1 MRIRFPLSL
10 LMVGATVVLS
20 PSSALAVDGSSNR
33 PPRQTFQV
41 PCSMGKPTHDK
52 KCALTVDY
60 GDPGNS
66 MLTITRP
73 DGPHSQRI
81 LNYYDNDLHSP
92 VAGDNLSVGIVDGQW
107 YIGINDNEYYIIE
120 EMVITGMD

>member
-1 MRIRFPLSL
+1 MRIGFSLSL
-10 LMVGATVVLS
+10 LMVGATVALL
-20 PSSALAVDGSSNR
+20 PSSVLAVDSSNSR

-52 KCALTVDY
+52 TCAVTVDY

-73 DGPHSQRI
+73 DGRHSQRI

-92 VAGDNLSVGIVDGQW
+92 VAGDNLSVGIADGQY

-120 EMVITGMD
+120 EMVITGID

>member
-1 MRIRFPLSL
+1 
-10 LMVGATVVLS
+10 
-20 PSSALAVDGSSNR
+20 
-33 PPRQTFQV
+33 
-41 PCSMGKPTHDK
+41 
-52 KCALTVDY
+52 
-60 GDPGNS
+60 

-73 DGPHSQRI
+73 DDAHSQRI

-107 YIGINDNEYYIIE
+107 YVGINDNEYYIIE

>member
-10 LMVGATVVLS
+10 LMVGATVALLS
-20 PSSALAVDGSSNR
+20 SSALAVDGSSKR
-33 PPRQTFQV
+33 PPRQTFKV

-52 KCALTVDY
+52 TCAVTVDY

-73 DGPHSQRI
+73 NRAHSQRI

-92 VAGDNLSVGIVDGQW
+92 VAGDNLSIGIVDSQW
-107 YIGINDNEYYIIE
+107 YIGINNNEYYIIE